1 MSWLVIDAG
10 NTAIKWVRSDA
21 AGRHFAGSGVQA
33 TGAGGDVAA
42 QLIAAWAQPVPTVAF
57 GVCVADERIRAAIEA
72 AVASVAALPVQWF
85 GSAAAFVGRGPA
97 AGVELFNGYRD
108 PAQLGADRWHA
119 LIAACTQFR
128 GEPLLVVGAGT
139 ATTVDSLVTEAGAV
153 RFIGGL
159 IAPGYALMRASLAQ
173 GTARLPLAQGRPVR
187 FADNTDDAIATG
199 VHCAQLGL
207 IEHQARKMA
216 EELKLRGLPPARLV
230 LTGGARQ
237 LLRGPLARSLRGDG
251 TVREVS
257 AEDSLVLRG
266 VALRAHAEQT
276 QGGAA

>member
-10 NTAIKWVRSDA
+10 NTAIKWARSDA
-21 AGRHFAGSGVQA
+21 GGRQFTGSGVQA
-33 TGAGGDVAA
+33 SGAGGDAVPR
-42 QLIAAWAQPVPTVAF
+42 LIEAWAQPPPSAVF
-57 GVCVADERIRAAIEA
+57 GVCVAAERTRAAIEA
-72 AVASVAALPVQWF
+72 AVASVAPMPVQWF

-119 LIAACTQFR
+119 LIAACAQFR
-128 GEPLLVVGAGT
+128 GEPLLVVAAGT
-139 ATTVDSLVTEAGAV
+139 ATTVDSVVAGHGQA

-173 GTARLPLAQGRPVR
+173 GTARLPLAQGAAVR

-216 EELKLRGLPPARLV
+216 EELRLRGLPPARLV
-230 LTGGARQ
+230 LTGGARK
-237 LLRGPLARSLRGDG
+237 LLHGPLARSLRGDG

-257 AEDSLVLRG
+257 VEDNLVLRG
-266 VALRAHAEQT
+266 VALRAHAEGAQA
-276 QGGAA
+276 GAA

>member
-10 NTAIKWVRSDA
+10 NTAIKWARSDLD
-21 AGRHFAGSGVQA
+21 GRHFIGSGVQA
-33 TGAGGDVAA
+33 AGEGGSAVPR
-42 QLIAAWAQPVPTVAF
+42 LIEAWAQPVPTAAY
-57 GVCVADERIRAAIEA
+57 GVCVADERTRASIEA
-72 AVASVAALPVQWF
+72 AVASVASVPVQWF
-85 GSAAAFVGRGPA
+85 GAAATFVGRGPA
-97 AGVELFNGYRD
+97 AGVELFSGYRD

-119 LIAACTQFR
+119 LIAACAQFR

-139 ATTVDSLVTEAGAV
+139 ATTVDSVVTEAGAA

-159 IAPGYALMRASLAQ
+159 IAPGYALMRACLAQ
-173 GTARLPLAQGRPVR
+173 GTARLPLAQGQPVR

-237 LLRGPLARSLRGDG
+237 QLHGPLARSLRGDG

-257 AEDSLVLRG
+257 VEDNLVLRG
-266 VALRAHAEQT
+266 VALRAHAARMEA
-276 QGGAA
+276 GAP